1 MSIFKR
7 SALHAALAAL
17 CSLGALGFS
26 STAAAIPAGWTCVG
40 TCGDLGP
47 NGVVTA
53 SPDGGQYL
61 YVSTDGASSSDGL
74 NLGAET
80 NGTVLR
86 SSVFSAKAADELAY
100 HFNFV
105 TSDGAGFADYAWSRL
120 FTASNNLVALLF
132 TARTTPNGN
141 SVPGFGMPAIA
152 ATIDP
157 ATVVIQ
163 SGTTWSP
170 LGSSSGRCFSTGCG
184 HTGWVQST
192 YEIAD
197 AGNYYLEFGVVN
209 WADTAFQTG
218 MAIDGILVGGEPIDP
233 EEPNGVPEPGSL
245 ALLGLGL
252 LGLSA
257 SRRRRQ
263 ARRTDA

>member
-7 SALHAALAAL
+7 SALHAGLATL

-26 STAAAIPAGWTCVG
+26 STAAAIPVGWTCTG

-47 NGVVTA
+47 NGDVTA
-53 SPDGGQYL
+53 SPEGGNYV
-61 YVSTDGASSSDGL
+61 YVSTSNAPTQSGL
-74 NLGAET
+74 GLGDET
-80 NGTVLR
+80 SGTVLR
-86 SSVFSAKAADELAY
+86 SSVFTAAANDSLQY
-100 HFNFV
+100 YFNYV
-105 TSDGAGFADYAWSRL
+105 TSDGAGYADYAWSRL
-120 FTASNNLVALLF
+120 FTATNDLVALLF

-152 ATIDP
+152 ATITP
-157 ATVVIQ
+157 ATVDIQ
-163 SGTTWSP
+163 SGTTWSA
-170 LGSSSGRCFSTGCG
+170 LGGDSGTCWDTGCG

-192 YEIAD
+192 YEIAN

-209 WADTAFQTG
+209 WDDSAYDTG

-233 EEPNGVPEPGSL
+233 EPNPIPEPGSL

-252 LGLSA
+252 LGVSA
-257 SRRRRQ
+257 MRRRQ
-263 ARRTDA
+263 AR